1 MFGFNKQKRLN
12 RSLASAA
19 QEGNIRDIAQLL
31 DAGADIEMRDDRYW
45 DMTPLGMAAHK
56 GHHPAV
62 RLLLERGANIDAQDK
77 AGDTPLMNSVYDS
90 RREALEELLKRGAN
104 RDIQN
109 NKGLTAADIARK
121 RSDAVIR
128 KALGVDPEQPV
139 LPPAPPPPA
148 PEMNPDEVVLKR
160 KLGDKVLEEVFNFSA
175 CERISL
181 VRASENGRVEA
192 MTRDSFDAI
201 NPKVLRNAFEA
212 YARQGGTI
220 PENEV
225 FPEAIAKIKPQPRNS

>member
-1 MFGFNKQKRLN
+1 MFGFSRQKRLN

-45 DMTPLGMAAHK
+45 DMTPLGIAAHK

-62 RLLLERGANIDAQDK
+62 RLLLDRGASIDAQDK

-109 NKGLTAADIARK
+109 NKGLTAADLARK
-121 RSDAVIR
+121 RSDDFIR
-128 KALGVDPEQPV
+128 KALGVNPEPV
-139 LPPAPPPPA
+139 PIPPAPPPP
-148 PEMNPDEVVLKR
+148 PEMNPDEVVLR
-160 KLGDKVLEEVFNFSA
+160 RRLGDKVLEEVFNFSA

-181 VRASENGRVEA
+181 LRASENGRVEA
-192 MTRDSFDAI
+192 MTRDSFEAI
-201 NPKVLRNAFEA
+201 NPKVLRSAFEA
-212 YARQGGTI
+212 YARQGGAI
-220 PENEV
+220 PESEV
-225 FPEAIAKIKPQPRNS
+225 FPGTIAKIKPQPRSS